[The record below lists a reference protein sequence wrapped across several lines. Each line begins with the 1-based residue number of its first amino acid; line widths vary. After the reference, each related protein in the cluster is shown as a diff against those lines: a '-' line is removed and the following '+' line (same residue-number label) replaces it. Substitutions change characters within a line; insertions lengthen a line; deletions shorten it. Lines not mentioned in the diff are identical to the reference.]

1 MIWRVRAWEL
11 AERLGEHDPLG
22 GPHHIGL
29 CGVVDRVGL
38 LGGPT
43 VDVTPLGA
51 KVVDDPS
58 LGDADEPPGQCSAG
72 RIELISASPGTDEHV
87 LCHFPRSVLVERL
100 SADPVDQRTMCVW

>member
-1 MIWRVRAWEL
+1 M
-11 AERLGEHDPLG
+11 
-22 GPHHIGL
+22 
-29 CGVVDRVGL
+29 VDRVGL

-58 LGDADEPPGQCSAG
+58 LRDADEPPGQCPTG

-100 SADPVDQRTMCVW
+100 SADPVDQRTMCLVGLFEIGLTGSECLVQAVRLSGSMDGRA